1 MDAQKSNTRMIRS
14 LLFRLLPYQV
24 LLAAVGA
31 VNGLVSSYFA
41 ASCVGVS
48 AMSAVGLY
56 NPLNLLLQAIGTML
70 VGGAVILCGKY
81 MGQNRQDRL
90 RNAFSLDLTLAA
102 VVSLAFTALFL
113 LLGALDLTGFLTRD
127 GAVRPLFNRYL
138 LGQAIGV
145 FPMIL
150 GSQLAAFLSL
160 ENRGGRTVA
169 ATLIYI
175 AVNLVLNVLFVRLLR
190 WEAFGLALASSLGL
204 WAFLLTQAQY
214 FLSGRSHLHASFKGL
229 DWSESRDILRIGLPG
244 AAGTGYQTAR
254 GLIVNWLLGAFVGS
268 AGISALAAANN
279 LLGLVWAIPTG
290 MLAVSRMMISVS
302 VGEEDRQS
310 LTDVLRV
317 AFRSF
322 VPLMFAVAGALI
334 LCAVPLTRLLFRDP
348 AEPVYR
354 MTVMGMRLL
363 PLCMPPAIVCTH
375 LTCYAQVSGR
385 SGLVHLSSLLDGV
398 VCVSLFTAVLI
409 PALGMSAVYLANILN
424 GLAVPLLF
432 VAFAW
437 RKAGRFPR
445 SMEELLAVPES
456 FGAAADERMD
466 LTVRSMEDVVS
477 VSRRVQGFCLDRGV
491 DARRAYLA
499 GLAMEEMA
507 GNIVSHGFSK
517 DRKRHSVDVRVVRKD
532 DSVILRI
539 KDDCVPFDPGERQKL
554 AEGDDIT
561 KNIGIRMVFKTAKDV
576 RYQNILGMNVLTVR
590 I

>member
-145 FPMIL
+145 FPVIL

-214 FLSGRSHLHASFKGL
+214 FLSGRSHLRASFKGL

-244 AAGTGYQTAR
+244 AAGTGYQTVR

-363 PLCMPPAIVCTH
+363 PLCMPLAIVCTH

-398 VCVSLFTAVLI
+398 VCVALFTAVLI